1 MNGGSNS
8 HSLNGSTPS
17 TLPGGDFDQISTRNE
32 HFASLARSRP
42 PPWRPSC
49 VLLAS
54 PAKPVRKVVGPTR
67 DSGNLGRES
76 CCFANQARV
85 NGGSNSHSLEG
96 STPSTVPGGDFDK
109 ISTRNVEHFTSPRS
123 LSLSHT
129 RTRTHAVSAGSLDEG
144 RGHQANTSLLAPATF
159 HNSQRAADARARA
172 PASHSVVGNL
182 HLPGAGIEPA
192 CAVERARRR
201 ALSSSQKREH
211 CRKLD
216 LVKKKKRKKR
226 FQKTLKTTHEQAA
239 AAAETAGPLKRRAFL
254 HRDSRFAEEVSVQ
267 SGQIFESKGLV
278 SIDRSKAAA
287 LLSTT
292 PRLQPRSSTNDLAP
306 LHCMG
311 WVSLR
316 HGARPAR
323 RTPECRQLLWLVTT
337 GRAEIGRRPHI
348 VASQRRGANGTVTLL
363 GGILT

>member
-1 MNGGSNS
+1 MRAHSTKGGD
-8 HSLNGSTPS
+8 TRR
-17 TLPGGDFDQISTRNE
+17 TLPSWHQRLFTTASVQQTR
-32 HFASLARSRP
+32 ARVRLPHTQWSVTFICLGQESNLRA
-42 PPWRPSC
+42 PSSGPAA
-49 VLLAS
+49 VLFL
-54 PAKPVRKVVGPTR
+54 PAR
-67 DSGNLGRES
+67 RES
-76 CCFANQARV
+76 
-85 NGGSNSHSLEG
+85 
-96 STPSTVPGGDFDK
+96 T
-109 ISTRNVEHFTSPRS
+109 
-123 LSLSHT
+123 
-129 RTRTHAVSAGSLDEG
+129 
-144 RGHQANTSLLAPATF
+144 
-159 HNSQRAADARARA
+159 AA
-172 PASHSVVGNL
+172 SWT
-182 HLPGAGIEPA
+182 
-192 CAVERARRR
+192 C
-201 ALSSSQKREH
+201 
-211 CRKLD
+211 
-216 LVKKKKRKKR
+216 KKEKKKR
-226 FQKTLKTTHEQAA
+226 FQKTLKTTHEQA
-239 AAAETAGPLKRRAFL
+239 ETAGPNRAF